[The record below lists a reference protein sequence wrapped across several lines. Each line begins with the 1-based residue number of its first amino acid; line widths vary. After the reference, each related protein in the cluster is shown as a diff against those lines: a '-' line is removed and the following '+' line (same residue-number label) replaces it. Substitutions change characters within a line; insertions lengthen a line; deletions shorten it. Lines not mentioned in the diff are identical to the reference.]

1 MTDIA
6 VPAEA
11 PAVDAV
17 ICTSGLLLI
26 ELVFVCKGG
35 FFPCA
40 GSGGVV
46 RKAQLLQGRGDL
58 V

>member
-26 ELVFVCKGG
+26 ELVFVFKGV
-35 FFPCA
+35 FFPMLVAVALSGKHNSCRA
-40 GSGGVV
+40 G
-46 RKAQLLQGRGDL
+46 GDL